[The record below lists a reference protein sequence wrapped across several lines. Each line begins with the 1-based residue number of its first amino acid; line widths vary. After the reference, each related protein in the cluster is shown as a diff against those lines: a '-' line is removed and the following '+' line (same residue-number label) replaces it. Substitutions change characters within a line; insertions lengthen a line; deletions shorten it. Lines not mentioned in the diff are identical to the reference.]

1 MYNTPMNKLNYS
13 DLLAATNDF
22 ANLSYEDKGS
32 FSYACGSFQS
42 MLATLVADLPKHKQL
57 EFIKTLEQA
66 TLRVGQPA

>member
-32 FSYACGSFQS
+32 FSYACGTFQS
-42 MLATLVADLPKHKQL
+42 MLVTLVADLPKHKQL